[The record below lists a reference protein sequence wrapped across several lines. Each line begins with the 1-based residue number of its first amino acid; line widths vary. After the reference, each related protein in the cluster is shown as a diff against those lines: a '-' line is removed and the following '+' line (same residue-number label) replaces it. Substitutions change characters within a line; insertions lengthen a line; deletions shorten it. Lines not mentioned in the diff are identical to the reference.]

1 MILYAVQ
8 NFSLFLHGKKA
19 LNRIWFDLFW
29 FVSIWIKFFIII
41 IIIIIIYSIHPNDW
55 MFTNNLTIINGMYQ
69 SLLDHCLYVIFLYC
83 CVIFFQ
89 FCYQC
94 NNTVIKQL
102 VFDVVFLFMFVFS
115 TNTNLLLA
123 FIISLLCKFLNNE
136 KEIIT
141 IIKILNSCHLITSA
155 RKKSLQNWQK
165 LMILNGWWW

>member
-1 MILYAVQ
+1 
-8 NFSLFLHGKKA
+8 
-19 LNRIWFDLFW
+19 
-29 FVSIWIKFFIII
+29 
-41 IIIIIIYSIHPNDW
+41 

-102 VFDVVFLFMFVFS
+102 VFDVVFLFMFVFPP
-115 TNTNLLLA
+115 NTNLLLA

-141 IIKILNSCHLITSA
+141 HINTPAHTDHLN
-155 RKKSLQNWQK
+155 NWK
-165 LMILNGWWW
+165 LFFFHYSTIFFQTQPLLMLTRFFSFLYSQPTEIHNSK